1 MYETIASNDPRND
14 SRINRLNQFW
24 HLTISYIAP
33 EDEASV
39 VIDWLKGE
47 TITEAV
53 AKAAIF
59 CSAYQGELSVLA
71 DENGNIINNQITP
84 TSYGDSFYKKAA
96 YFLTDDDKRNA
107 IECMKA
113 AMRIFTNNHCI
124 DEAVKQQ
131 LLNKINAIDSNG
143 LDLDDT
149 QMFMATYFEFD
160 TAYTNGK
167 IKSPEFQV
175 NWVW

>member
-1 MYETIASNDPRND
+1 MYETIAGNDPRND
-14 SRINRLNQFW
+14 NRIKHLNQFW

-33 EDEASV
+33 EDEADV
-39 VIDWLKGE
+39 VTHWLKGE
-47 TITEAV
+47 VISEEV
-53 AKAAIF
+53 AKAAVF
-59 CSAYQGELSVLA
+59 CGAYEGELSVLA
-71 DENGNIINNQITP
+71 DENGNVLNNQITP

-96 YFLTDDDKRNA
+96 YFLTDTDKKNA

-113 AMRIFTNNHCI
+113 AMRIFTNNHCF

-131 LLNKINAIDSNG
+131 LLDKINAIDSDG
-143 LDLDDT
+143 FDLDDA

-167 IKSPEFQV
+167 TKSPEFQV